1 MNILKGVALG
11 LLSFLLFL
19 SLSIFGILFLL
30 NQTILNPNFI
40 TSQLDKLDVA
50 ALVEEIIIE
59 QAPEEQPPGE
69 FEAVLI
75 NTITKL
81 EAPVKEQL
89 GAAISETYDY
99 LLGRKETPDLRAT
112 LGNTFFN
119 SAFVASLMEELDLPL
134 LAEEL
139 INEQASEEEEF
150 PEELRAALVN
160 TITELEPLIKE
171 RVSAAAD
178 PIFDY
183 LLGESQSID
192 LALTLRN
199 TFLSSDFV
207 VSLVNELDISSLASE
222 FLSEQ
227 LLEDIPE
234 EMEFLVEHLDDAIA
248 ELEPTIKEELIAA
261 ADPILDYL
269 LGESQSISIVI
280 SLEPIIEN
288 LEDTLREAF
297 LELLP
302 AELTGLPLTEIE
314 QYFDEYFGELTEM
327 TPSTFELDETLFGT
341 EMPAQIAEALA
352 EAEDGLEQARQG
364 FAEGIAQAEEGLEQ
378 ARQYV
383 GYFQLGYKLLIGFIV
398 LLIAG
403 IVLLNR
409 EVKSATRK
417 VGTIFLTCGVPWFAG
432 ILIGKYFAGKQIAQ
446 LDIPPYFQE
455 SLPRLVNDFSAPLQW
470 FSLGLLIGGVV
481 LIVVSFVYPR
491 WRQSHLEPPTIPPS
505 TTNGNAS

>member
-1 MNILKGVALG
+1 MKILKGLAIG
-11 LLSFLLFL
+11 LLSFFLFL
-19 SLSIFGILFLL
+19 SLSIFGWVFTL
-30 NQTILNPNFI
+30 NSTILNSNFV

-50 ALVEEIIIE
+50 SLAEELVSEQEDEEAFSEELETALID
-59 QAPEEQPPGE
+59 
-69 FEAVLI
+69 
-75 NTITKL
+75 TITKL
-81 EAPVKEQL
+81 EPTIKEKL
-89 GAAISETYDY
+89 GAAIAETYDY

-112 LGNTFFN
+112 LRNSFLN

-134 LAEEL
+134 LVEEL
-139 INEQASEEEEF
+139 ISEQEDEEEF
-150 PEELRAALVN
+150 SKELETALVN

-171 RVSAAAD
+171 RISAAAD
-178 PIFDY
+178 PIFAY

-199 TFLSSDFV
+199 TFPSSDFV

-222 FLSEQ
+222 FLGEQ
-227 LLEDIPE
+227 LLEDVPE
-234 EMEFLVEHLDDAIA
+234 ELEFLVEHLNDAIT
-248 ELEPTIKEELIAA
+248 ELEPTIEEELIAA

-269 LGESQSISIVI
+269 LGESQSISIEI

-297 LELLP
+297 LESPPAKLAGLLLP
-302 AELTGLPLTEIE
+302 KIK

-327 TPSTFELDETLFGT
+327 IPSAFELDETLLGT
-341 EMPAQIAEALA
+341 EIPAQIAEALA
-352 EAEDGLEQARQG
+352 EAEEGLGEARQSITDAL
-364 FAEGIAQAEEGLEQ
+364 AEAEEGLEQ

-383 GYFQLGYKLLIGFIV
+383 GYFQLGYKILIGLIV

-409 EVKSATRK
+409 QVKGATRK

-455 SLPRLVNDFSAPLQW
+455 LLPRLVNDFSAPLQW

-481 LIVVSFVYPR
+481 LIAASFVYPR

-505 TTNGNAS
+505 TTNGDAS

>member
-1 MNILKGVALG
+1 MKILKGLAIG
-11 LLSFLLFL
+11 LLSSLLFL
-19 SLSIFGILFLL
+19 SLSIFGTAFLI
-30 NQTILNPNFI
+30 NQTILNPDFV

-50 ALVEEIIIE
+50 TLVEEIISE
-59 QAPEEQPPGE
+59 QEDEEAFPEELE
-69 FEAVLI
+69 TALVD
-75 NTITKL
+75 TIAEL
-81 EAPVKEQL
+81 APVIKE
-89 GAAISETYDY
+89 GISDAAEPIYDY
-99 LLGRKETPDLRAT
+99 LLGESESIDLASIIRDN
-112 LGNTFFN
+112 LL
-119 SAFVASLMEELDLPL
+119 SSEVIASLVDELDLPL

-139 INEQASEEEEF
+139 ISEQEDEEEF
-150 PEELRAALVN
+150 PEELRAALIN
-160 TITELEPLIKE
+160 TITKLEPLIKE
-171 RVSAAAD
+171 RISAAAD

-222 FLSEQ
+222 FLGEQ

-234 EMEFLVEHLDDAIA
+234 ELEFLVEHLNDAIT
-248 ELEPTIKEELIAA
+248 ELEPMIKEGLIAA

-269 LGESQSISIVI
+269 VGESQSINIVI

-297 LELLP
+297 LESPPVKLAGLLLP
-302 AELTGLPLTEIE
+302 KIE

-327 TPSTFELDETLFGT
+327 IPSAFELDETLFGT
-341 EMPAQIAEALA
+341 EIPAQIAEALA
-352 EAEDGLEQARQG
+352 EAEEGLGEARQDI
-364 FAEGIAQAEEGLEQ
+364 AEALAEAEEGLEQ

-383 GYFQLGYKLLIGFIV
+383 GYFQLGYNILIGLIL

-409 EVKSATRK
+409 QVKSATRK

-446 LDIPPYFQE
+446 LDISPYFQE
-455 SLPRLVNDFSAPLQW
+455 LLPRLVNDFSAPLQG

-481 LIVVSFVYPR
+481 LIAVSFVYPR
-491 WRQSHLEPPTIPPS
+491 WRQSHLEPPIIPPS
-505 TTNGNAS
+505 TTNGDAS

>member
-1 MNILKGVALG
+1 MKFLKGLAIG

-40 TSQLDKLDVA
+40 TSELDKFDVSSLA
-50 ALVEEIIIE
+50 EEFISE
-59 QAPEEQPPGE
+59 QASEEDFPEEPGT
-69 FEAVLI
+69 ALI
-75 NTITKL
+75 DTITKL
-81 EAPVKEQL
+81 ESPVKEQL

-112 LGNTFFN
+112 LGNTFLN

-139 INEQASEEEEF
+139 ISEQASEEEF
-150 PEELRAALVN
+150 PEELGAALVN
-160 TITELEPLIKE
+160 TVTELEPLIKE
-171 RVSAAAD
+171 KVSAAAN

-199 TFLSSDFV
+199 TFLSSGFV
-207 VSLVNELDISSLASE
+207 ASLVNELDISSLASE
-222 FLSEQ
+222 FLGEQ
-227 LLEDIPE
+227 LLEDIPK
-234 EMEFLVEHLDDAIA
+234 EMEFLVEHLDDVIA

-269 LGESQSISIVI
+269 LGESQSMSVVI
-280 SLEPIIEN
+280 SSEPIIEN

-297 LELLP
+297 LESLP
-302 AELTGLPLTEIE
+302 VELAGLPLAEIE
-314 QYFDEYFGELTEM
+314 QYFDKYFGELTEM
-327 TPSTFELDETLFGT
+327 IPSTFELDETVFGT

-352 EAEDGLEQARQG
+352 EAEEGLGEARQNITD
-364 FAEGIAQAEEGLEQ
+364 ALTEAEEGLEQ
-378 ARQYV
+378 AREYV
-383 GYFQLGYKLLIGFIV
+383 GYFQLGYKILIGLIV

-409 EVKSATRK
+409 EVKGATRK

-432 ILIGKYFAGKQIAQ
+432 ILVGKYFAGKQIMQ

-455 SLPRLVNDFSAPLQW
+455 LLSWLVNDFSAPLQW
-470 FSLGLLIGGVV
+470 FSLGLLIGGIV
-481 LIVVSFVYPR
+481 LIAASFIYPR
-491 WRQSHLEPPTIPPS
+491 WRQTAP
-505 TTNGNAS
+505 

>member
-1 MNILKGVALG
+1 MKFPKGLAVG

-19 SLSIFGILFLL
+19 SLTIFGILFLL

-40 TSQLDKLDVA
+40 TSELDKLDVSSLA
-50 ALVEEIIIE
+50 EEFISE
-59 QAPEEQPPGE
+59 QEDEEDFPEELGT
-69 FEAVLI
+69 ALI
-75 NTITKL
+75 DTITKL
-81 EAPVKEQL
+81 ESPVKEQL
-89 GAAISETYDY
+89 GAAIGETYDY
-99 LLGRKETPDLRAT
+99 LLGRKDTPDLRAT
-112 LGNTFFN
+112 LGNTFLN
-119 SAFVASLMEELDLPL
+119 SAFVASLMEELDLSL
-134 LAEEL
+134 LAEEF
-139 INEQASEEEEF
+139 ISEQEDEEEF
-150 PEELRAALVN
+150 PEELRAALIN

-171 RVSAAAD
+171 KVSAAAD

-222 FLSEQ
+222 FLGEQ

-234 EMEFLVEHLDDAIA
+234 ELEFLVEHLDDAIA
-248 ELEPTIKEELIAA
+248 ELEPTIKEALIAA

-269 LGESQSISIVI
+269 LGESQSISVVI

-297 LELLP
+297 LESPP
-302 AELTGLPLTEIE
+302 AELTGLPLAGIE
-314 QYFDEYFGELTEM
+314 QYFDKYFGELTEM
-327 TPSTFELDETLFGT
+327 IPSAFELDETLFGT
-341 EMPAQIAEALA
+341 EIPAQIAEAIA
-352 EAEDGLEQARQG
+352 EAEEGLGEARQSI
-364 FAEGIAQAEEGLEQ
+364 AEALAEAEEGLEQ

-383 GYFQLGYKLLIGFIV
+383 GYFQLGYKILIGLIV

-409 EVKSATRK
+409 QVKSATRK
-417 VGTIFLTCGVPWFAG
+417 VGTIFLTYGVLWFAG
-432 ILIGKYFAGKQIAQ
+432 ILVGKYFAGKQIAQ

-455 SLPRLVNDFSAPLQW
+455 LLPRLVNDFSAPLQW

-481 LIVVSFVYPR
+481 LIAVSFVYPR
-491 WRQSHLEPPTIPPS
+491 WRQTHPEPPTIPPS
-505 TTNGNAS
+505 TTNGDAS